1 MAAMNDSLKASVIQK
16 QSKLFFPV
24 EIAVKVILITRIK
37 THMKIIDV
45 FCQVFG

>member
-24 EIAVKVILITRIK
+24 EIAVKVILKESLVLRPI
-37 THMKIIDV
+37 
-45 FCQVFG
+45 